1 MKCAV
6 AFTVLFAGSVLLL
19 GESRTPPV
27 LDEIV
32 RMTKAGASDVSVLAY
47 ARAHRLELPE
57 ELSVAALQ
65 WLRGAGVSERVVSY
79 MSAIDV
85 RASSLQTVGP
95 SEGVTYAG
103 AELPGRPAPR
113 NSAELSWDDRAAQAP
128 DGNHG
133 NSGSEAHASHESGF
147 GSDDLYPYWGY
158 TYPGPYFVYPSVA
171 IDRGNPFQ
179 PAHGGRGNHPGHHG
193 QPGHHRSDGWR
204 DRGAGHGHSS
214 GNTFAATRRAS
225 GNTAASPSHG
235 FRASSPS
242 PSITAGRTP
251 PAMRGSRNGTGM
263 NGFRSFAPS
272 AGARG
277 GTGGTSPRAPVLG
290 HGGGVARSGAGVPAP
305 AGGRGRH

>member
-6 AFTVLFAGSVLLL
+6 AFSVLFAGSVLLL

-32 RMTKAGASDVSVLAY
+32 RMTKSGASDVSVLAY

-85 RASSLQTVGP
+85 RAPSLQAAALQD
-95 SEGVTYAG
+95 GVTYSEG
-103 AELPGRPAPR
+103 EQGRPAPR
-113 NSAELSWDDRAAQAP
+113 HPAYVSSEEDAAQPAGA
-128 DGNHG
+128 DQG
-133 NSGSEAHASHESGF
+133 NSGTQASGRYDSGF
-147 GSDDLYPYWGY
+147 ASDDLYPYWGY
-158 TYPGPYFVYPSVA
+158 TYPGPYYVYPSVV
-171 IDRGNPFQ
+171 IDQGNPFQ

-204 DRGAGHGHSS
+204 DRAAGHGHSS
-214 GNTFAATRRAS
+214 GSAFSATRRAP
-225 GNTAASPSHG
+225 GNAAASRG

-242 PSITAGRTP
+242 PSMTAGRTP
-251 PAMRGSRNGTGM
+251 PAMRGPRNGSGTV
-263 NGFRSFAPS
+263 NGFRSFGPS
-272 AGARG
+272 AGARTA
-277 GTGGTSPRAPVLG
+277 TGGTSPRAPV
-290 HGGGVARSGAGVPAP
+290 VARGGAGVSAP